1 MSSDTAPSHHRNSK
15 LRSRYGQLSLLSV
28 VLLLTAST
36 CDPLIA
42 TYNVKAYENATS
54 LKAEASIVMK
64 KATEPFADHE
74 ETVGDLMLGV
84 EQAYEFVNGIPNN
97 SDSAAQ
103 WRILKDPDEQLLGG
117 FMNRWETN
125 DTLSAAFIKN
135 HWDDNVGP
143 AFDEIIK
150 LENGK
155 LGKTKK

>member
-1 MSSDTAPSHHRNSK
+1 MNNDVARSHHRPGQS
-15 LRSRYGQLSLLSV
+15 RSRLGQLALLSV
-28 VLLLTAST
+28 VFLLAAAS

-64 KATEPFADHE
+64 KATEPFSDHE
-74 ETVGDLMLGV
+74 AAVEKLMLGV
-84 EQAYEFVNGIPNN
+84 EQAYEYVNGIPKN
-97 SDSAAQ
+97 SNSAAQ
-103 WRILKDPDEQLLGG
+103 WRILKDPNGQLLGG
-117 FMNRWETN
+117 FMKRWE
-125 DTLSAAFIKN
+125 DEDKLSAAFVKN

-155 LGKTKK
+155 LRNGNK